1 VTVISGPSGV
11 GKSTITDRVLESF
24 DDMKRSV
31 SYTTREPRKGER
43 EGENYFFVDREEF
56 DRLIREDRLI
66 EWARVYGNLYGTGM
80 EFVSGKLKEG
90 WNLLLEIDV
99 AGGESVK
106 RKLPDSTLIM
116 VVPPSLEALE
126 ERLRGRR
133 TEEEDVIRRRLDN
146 ALDELRHWKNYDY
159 AVVNDELERA
169 VERVRAIISAERMR
183 RGRIKMIKVI
193 DKK

>member
-1 VTVISGPSGV
+1 MTVISGPSGV